1 MTLLTHIRKAIEAID
16 PTYCDL
22 SKLTYST
29 TVSAS
34 EAKKYLERPFA
45 YEFYHQLRMR
55 MTPNWTAQLQ
65 GEVDKRYQGIRRIPD
80 FLIHRPNR
88 TDCNL
93 AAVEFKLAERRWEI
107 LADDLGKLA
116 RFKLPPLSYE
126 LLVEVVIGD
135 SDSLPSL
142 QKEVGNFVTSTGKPL
157 TILWYNVAT
166 RTVNREDVR
175 VQPSMSRSPRK
186 GGPAS

>member
-1 MTLLTHIRKAIEAID
+1 MLTHIQNAIEAID
-16 PTYCDL
+16 PTYCEL

-29 TVSAS
+29 AVPAL
-34 EAKKYLERPFA
+34 ADKKYLERPFA
-45 YEFYHQLRMR
+45 YEFYHQLRLR
-55 MTPNWTAQLQ
+55 MTPDWTAHLQ
-65 GEVDKRYQGIRRIPD
+65 GEVDKRYQKIGRVPD

-88 TDCNL
+88 TNCNL
-93 AAVEFKLAERRWEI
+93 AAIEFKLAKRGWEV

-142 QKEVGNFVTSTGKPL
+142 QGEVGNFVTSTGEPL

-166 RTVNREDVR
+166 RTVNRKDVR
-175 VQPSMSRSPRK
+175 VQPSEESAPT
-186 GGPAS
+186 